1 MGGEKGLPVL
11 MLSEN
16 KGQRGERRTGLKQ
29 LEVSV
34 GGHSGCEVR
43 EMGLM

>member
-16 KGQRGERRTGLKQ
+16 KGQRGERRTSLKQ

-34 GGHSGCEVR
+34 GDIVDVK
-43 EMGLM
+43 